1 MIFQERQMAQD
12 TTMTLE
18 QIQTV
23 VDRFTQQSVRV
34 HDGHAYA
41 AGYLGSMVARLLR
54 QMPIEEQL
62 LEVDL
67 LLNASIWVE

>member
-1 MIFQERQMAQD
+1 
-12 TTMTLE
+12 
-18 QIQTV
+18 
-23 VDRFTQQSVRV
+23 V